1 MHVRAHGQPNR
12 EYRALARFAR
22 HRYVAAH
29 LARELASDGKAK
41 PGPTI
46 APRGQGIGLGEI
58 LKQFC
63 LLTAHRG
70 VSIYDEEFVTRH
82 FNMMRIMARSD
93 SLNDMTAG
101 LRPRLSA
108 PAA

>member
-1 MHVRAHGQPNR
+1 MHVRAHGQQNR

-46 APRGQGIGLGEI
+46 APRGQGIGLGEV
-58 LKQFC
+58 LEQFR
-63 LLTAHRG
+63 LLLRRHADAGIGNCKLDPLASVRHLAHPQ
-70 VSIYDEEFVTRH
+70 
-82 FNMMRIMARSD
+82 SD
-93 SLNDMTAG
+93 LALFRELAG
-101 LRPRLSA
+101 IA
-108 PAA
+108 Q